1 LPYPIGKLHRLKKTK
16 QTFRHRET
24 KTAVL
29 QKISLERTE
38 HEDPSFLLSLGCHSK
53 QAGDEGD
60 LTSEVAF
67 GHALH
72 LPLADHVHALV
83 PLERSVYGLE
93 RKETHPWFDQPG
105 KCPSK

>member
-1 LPYPIGKLHRLKKTK
+1 MV
-16 QTFRHRET
+16 
-24 KTAVL
+24 VL
-29 QKISLERTE
+29 QKISLERNE

-60 LTSEVAF
+60 LTSDVAF

-83 PLERSVYGLE
+83 PLERPVCGLE
-93 RKETHPWFDQPG
+93 RKETHPWFDQPFDQAVVLLHQIIQVFDQALVRPPREAG
-105 KCPSK
+105 RWL